1 VVCPELRVG
10 RKKRFAIKMIFLTG
24 ERIRDKRKERPRSS
38 NLWLEQWAV
47 GCHLGEISMD
57 SGVVS
62 SGTSQL
68 RLDTNMFVAPVLRR
82 IRASFAAESL
92 NPTSLWLVASEGT
105 AAWIRYI
112 ESALGEHLDDR
123 FRARAMIT
131 KACGEMYQRRSQAFA
146 SEIARMVDGSKDTE
160 LRAFFAALYP
170 GPVGSSIRW
179 SLEGLSKTAP
189 GAGEVLQALQRVNKI
204 PSKELWLEV
213 SHHLGELAI
222 VLTDLLPRE
231 NVPRAVGWLGD
242 VSHTFGKEVAELIVS
257 LFDLPKTMEGAIETL
272 RMGEFLFRVNPEHKS
287 GIDDEQKSGFIEGNA
302 CLWYERPGWKPVHCG
317 VLGRFQAGTTGFF
330 GYTYSLTQTI
340 PKHGGD
346 TCRISMAPVPVR
358 LNLDRNKPA
367 AETNQAPEWQPPKKI
382 NGRQR
387 HRDTLAEMAR
397 DKNPV
402 LGYYGPE
409 SIMWEPIRHSVIL
422 LGGGRAALMQLAHPA
437 VAHAVR
443 DHSVVHEDMLGRF
456 IRTMTSAYTI
466 IFGSIGD
473 VQAVSERVFGIHADI
488 SGNLDDVPGQ
498 EMRRYHALDPEAV
511 FWVGATLFDTAVM
524 VYERMVRPLEVAE
537 RDRLLREA
545 SRFWAAFG
553 LAPESC
559 PTAWK
564 DLRGYVDRRV
574 ESLAPLVG
582 NTARDQASR
591 LFKPSARFVGP
602 IFEQLRLITA
612 EMLPDS
618 LRRAL
623 GMDLDAQQRMLA
635 RSWIFAAE
643 KVEPWL
649 PARLRYVPAYHE
661 ARRRMRQM
669 RDR

>member
-1 VVCPELRVG
+1 
-10 RKKRFAIKMIFLTG
+10 
-24 ERIRDKRKERPRSS
+24 
-38 NLWLEQWAV
+38 
-47 GCHLGEISMD
+47 MD

-62 SGTSQL
+62 SGASQL
-68 RLDTNMFVAPVLRR
+68 RLDTNLFVAPVLRR

-92 NPTSLWLVASEGT
+92 NPTSLWLIASEGT
-105 AAWIRYI
+105 AAWIRYV

-123 FRARAMIT
+123 LQARAILT
-131 KACGEMYQRRSQAFA
+131 KACGEMYQRRARAFA
-146 SEIARMVDGSKDTE
+146 PEIAQVMNGATPAE
-160 LRAFFAALYP
+160 LRAFFATLYP
-170 GPVGSSIRW
+170 GPLGSSMRW
-179 SLEGLSKTAP
+179 SLDGLSPKASRTA
-189 GAGEVLQALQRVNKI
+189 GLLQALQRLNKI
-204 PSKELWLEV
+204 PPRARWLEV

-242 VSHTFGKEVAELIVS
+242 VSFTFGKEVAELTVS
-257 LFDLPKTMEGAIETL
+257 LFDLPKTMESAIETL
-272 RMGEFLFRVNPEHKS
+272 RMGEFLFRVNPEHTS
-287 GIDDEQKSGFIEGNA
+287 GLGDEQKPGFIEGNA
-302 CLWYERPGWKPVHCG
+302 CLWYERPGWKQVHCG
-317 VLGRFQAGTTGFF
+317 VLGRFQAGISSVF

-346 TCRISMAPVPVR
+346 SCRISMAPVPVR
-358 LNLDRNKPA
+358 LGVERNKPA
-367 AETNQAPEWQPPKKI
+367 VEANEAPQWQPPKKI
-382 NGRQR
+382 NGRKQ
-387 HRDTLAEMAR
+387 HRDTLAAMAR
-397 DKNPV
+397 DKNPM

-409 SIMWEPIRHSVIL
+409 SLMWEPIRHSVIL

-437 VAHAVR
+437 VAHAIR

-466 IFGSIGD
+466 IFGSVD
-473 VQAVSERVFGIHADI
+473 QVQAVSERVFGIHADI

-537 RDRLLREA
+537 RDRLVQEA

-559 PTAWK
+559 PTTWK
-564 DLRGYVDRRV
+564 DLRGYVERRV

-582 NTARDQASR
+582 NTARDQAAR
-591 LFKPSARFVGP
+591 LFKPSAPFVGP

-612 EMLPDS
+612 EMLPAS

-623 GMDLDAQQRMLA
+623 GMELDAQQRMLA

-649 PARLRYVPAYHE
+649 PAPLRYVPAYHD